1 MGRKGKGMT
10 EEQFNE
16 LLKRV
21 DDHDEMLIKINN
33 ILEGSLTTF
42 GNLKDMI
49 ENIYKRVQA
58 LEDAVTEVK

>member
-16 LLKRV
+16 LVEKV
-21 DDHDEMLIKINN
+21 DKHEEMLSRINN
-33 ILEGSLTTF
+33 ILEGALTTF

>member
-1 MGRKGKGMT
+1 MGRKGKEMT

-16 LLKRV
+16 LVEKV
-21 DDHDEMLIKINN
+21 DSHAEMLSGINN
-33 ILEGSLTTF
+33 ILQGSLTTF

>member
-33 ILEGSLTTF
+33 VLGNGLITF
-42 GNLKDMI
+42 EALKEMI
-49 ENIYKRVQA
+49 DDIYKKVIA

>member
-16 LLKRV
+16 LVEKV
-21 DDHDEMLIKINN
+21 DKHEEMLSRINN
-33 ILEGSLTTF
+33 ILEGALTTF

-49 ENIYKRVQA
+49 ENIYKRVEV

>member
-1 MGRKGKGMT
+1 MT

-49 ENIYKRVQA
+49 QKSSLRGDKPV
-58 LEDAVTEVK
+58 

>member
-1 MGRKGKGMT
+1 MT
-10 EEQFNE
+10 EAQFNE

>member
-1 MGRKGKGMT
+1 MT